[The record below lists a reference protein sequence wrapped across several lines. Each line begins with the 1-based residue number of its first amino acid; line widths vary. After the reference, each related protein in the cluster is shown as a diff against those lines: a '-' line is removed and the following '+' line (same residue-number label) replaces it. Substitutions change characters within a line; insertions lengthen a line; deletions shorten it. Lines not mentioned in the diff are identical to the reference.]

1 MKVSLLL
8 IVMLV
13 VSSCTTNSHTI
24 NHCGGI
30 DIPICEHEVE
40 GQRSLDDEI
49 EFQEKEFKSKMLR
62 TMTLVLDQA
71 LQTLLK
77 SMK

>member
-1 MKVSLLL
+1 MKVFLLL

-30 DIPICEHEVE
+30 DIPICEKEVE
-40 GQRSLDDEI
+40 GKRNLPDEI
-49 EFQEKEFKSKMLR
+49 EFQEKQMKQKMLR
-62 TMTLVLDQA
+62 SMNLLLDQVIQNI
-71 LQTLLK
+71 L
-77 SMK
+77 SGM

>member
-1 MKVSLLL
+1 MKVFLLL

-30 DIPICEHEVE
+30 DIPICKKEVE
-40 GQRSLDDEI
+40 GKRNLPDEI
-49 EFQEKEFKSKMLR
+49 EFQETEMKKKMLR
-62 TMTLVLDQA
+62 SINLLLDNLIQSI
-71 LQTLLK
+71 LK
-77 SMK
+77 ESL

>member
-1 MKVSLLL
+1 MKVFLLL

-30 DIPICEHEVE
+30 DIPICEHEVQ
-40 GQRSLDDEI
+40 GARTLPDEI
-49 EFQEKEFKSKMLR
+49 EFQEKQMKQKMLR
-62 TMTLVLDQA
+62 SMNLLLDQVIQNI
-71 LQTLLK
+71 L
-77 SMK
+77 SGM